1 MSAVTQQNSTRAKG
15 RGHEP
20 TLKAR
25 RRPLSKRTTLALSI
39 ASPVVLLLLWEM
51 ASRSGIVDARFF
63 PAPSG
68 VLVALAKGLMGAEL
82 WGHIGISL
90 SRILIGFLIGAIPAV
105 LLGLAMGLSSVIRAI
120 VQPLVDATFPVPK
133 LAILPLFILIFGLG
147 EASKYMVLAVAVF
160 FIVLVNTAA
169 GVKAIDKTQLEVGA
183 SFGASRT
190 MMFFDIALPGAAPFI
205 LSGLKLG
212 MNVAL
217 LVIVAVE
224 FTGATS
230 GIGYLIWNSW
240 QVFKVEQMYVGLV
253 VTALFGFG
261 FAGLFVALD
270 RLAMPWKRR

>member
-1 MSAVTQQNSTRAKG
+1 MSTTLQDDGTRTL
-15 RGHEP
+15 REGHAP
-20 TLKAR
+20 TLKVR
-25 RRPLSKRTTLALSI
+25 KRPLNRRATLALSI
-39 ASPVVLLLLWEM
+39 ASPVVLLLLWEV
-51 ASRSGIVDARFF
+51 ASRSGMVDARFF

-68 VLVALAKGLMGAEL
+68 VFLALAKRLTGSEL

-90 SRILIGFLIGAIPAV
+90 SRIVIGFLIGAVPAV
-105 LLGLAMGLSSVIRAI
+105 ILGLAMGLSAVIRAI

-147 EASKYMVLAVAVF
+147 EGSKYMVLAVAVF

-169 GVKAIDKTQLEVGA
+169 GVRAIDTTQLEVGA

-190 MMFFDIALPGAAPFI
+190 IMFFYIALPGAVPFI

-224 FTGATS
+224 FTGASS

-261 FAGLFVALD
+261 FAGLFALLE
-270 RLAMPWKRR
+270 RVSMPWKRR